1 MRRFSLQVW
10 LRETYSERRF
20 QKPERIARSKKH
32 MDAAMLLLAL
42 VSLLVYE
49 VTERDA
55 GRSPFSILFDI
66 MFVAD
71 YLLRLYY
78 TGRDRNGFSWRR
90 SRMNYATRWYGITD
104 WVAVFPPLAIDLLAG
119 HFGVAG
125 LAPVARFVRLARIL
139 RILRS
144 LRLLQSYEGF
154 HENAREFLRKI
165 NRELI
170 VTISIV
176 MVVAAAGIISIWYL
190 ERNYSGP
197 HLQSYGDLERNDSG
211 SQPKS
216 FGDTVYWGILS
227 LMGAPEDN
235 KFNDTRAQLISI
247 GVIFIGLAFFGL
259 MAGSITGFLMDNV
272 RKHMQGLKRFEGKG
286 QIVIC
291 GWNSRITELLL
302 HLRKI
307 PDLNSVI
314 LLYDRGNLEEDI
326 SEFERIEKPTTGE
339 YLRVQWVRGNPRNM
353 DDLRR
358 VNIQRAASVIVLAD
372 LSKSN
377 LDEDD
382 IDARSLITMEMIH
395 EVLRDTNGAAG
406 GLQVASPDITV
417 ELLTVQA
424 IPLARKYATHVVYAD
439 DLICQ
444 YITLDTHS
452 REASVIYERL
462 IDPTDQNVY
471 LIDITDSASIEGVD
485 PVATLD
491 DVFRLH
497 GAMFLGIHLS
507 SDVFIRITSGNR
519 HFYDLLNEANLLDA
533 AEQACRSITG
543 SHLRE
548 VVDSENEPPHRGGI
562 QPEGFPIL
570 NPVARRELINEVL
583 VRCRSASLKAGE
595 LKAIG
600 MSLQYPQGLSL

>member
-1 MRRFSLQVW
+1 MQALSFRAW

-20 QKPERIARSKKH
+20 QKPERIARSKKQ
-32 MDAAMLLLAL
+32 MDTAMLLLAV
-42 VSLLVYE
+42 VSLVVYGG
-49 VTERDA
+49 TESEA

-66 MFVAD
+66 VFVTD
-71 YLLRLYY
+71 YVLRLYHA
-78 TGRDRNGFSWRR
+78 GRDRDGFSWRR
-90 SRMNYATRWYGITD
+90 AGRNYATRWYGVTD
-104 WVAVFPPLAIDLLAG
+104 WIAVFPPLAIDLLAG
-119 HFGVAG
+119 PLG
-125 LAPVARFVRLARIL
+125 APVFAQAARVVRLARIL
-139 RILRS
+139 RLLRS
-144 LRLLQSYEGF
+144 LRLLQSYESF
-154 HENAREFLRKI
+154 NKNVREFLRKI

-170 VTISIV
+170 VTVSIV
-176 MVVAAAGIISIWYL
+176 MVVAAVGIISIWYFEMKAKNPEF
-190 ERNYSGP
+190 ER
-197 HLQSYGDLERNDSG
+197 LDQTL
-211 SQPKS
+211 
-216 FGDTVYWGILS
+216 YWGILS
-227 LMGAPEDN
+227 LMGAPEN
-235 KFNDTRAQLISI
+235 NEFSDTGSKLISI

-272 RKHMQGLKRFEGKG
+272 RKHMQGLKRFDGKG

-406 GLQVASPDITV
+406 GAQVASPDITV

-471 LIDITDSASIEGVD
+471 LIDITEPASIEGEN

-491 DVFRLH
+491 DAFKLH
-497 GAMFLGIHLS
+497 GAMFLGVHLS
-507 SDVFIRITSGNR
+507 SDVFIRITYGNR
-519 HFYDLLNEANLLDA
+519 RFYDLLNEANLLDA
-533 AEQACRSITG
+533 AELACRSITG
-543 SHLRE
+543 SHLRN
-548 VVDSENEPPHRGGI
+548 VVDSEDEPQRKGGI
-562 QPEGFPIL
+562 YPEGFPIL
-570 NPVARRELINEVL
+570 NPVARWELTNEVL
-583 VRCRSASLKAGE
+583 VRCRSAGLKAGE